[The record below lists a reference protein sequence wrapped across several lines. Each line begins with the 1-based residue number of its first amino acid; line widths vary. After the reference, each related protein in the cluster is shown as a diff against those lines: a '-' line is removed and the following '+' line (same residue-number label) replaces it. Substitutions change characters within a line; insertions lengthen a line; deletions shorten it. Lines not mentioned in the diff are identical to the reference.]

1 MGLCLPAHWQ
11 EEEEEAAR
19 GAGVC
24 NRIGGWDGDSC
35 GRGLRKG
42 LGQVE
47 KGWAWGLCSFIILEA
62 APGPWDPYSSVSPE
76 PLCHQHSLSR
86 CVVSHGQGPRE
97 VPSILGGS
105 EKKQGVE
112 SQPWHLL
119 VVWF

>member
-62 APGPWDPYSSVSPE
+62 ALLGPGTLTPASPRSPYATSTACPGLLSHMGRAPGKHHPSWEALEKSRGLNPSPGI
-76 PLCHQHSLSR
+76 C
-86 CVVSHGQGPRE
+86 
-97 VPSILGGS
+97 
-105 EKKQGVE
+105 
-112 SQPWHLL
+112 
-119 VVWF
+119 